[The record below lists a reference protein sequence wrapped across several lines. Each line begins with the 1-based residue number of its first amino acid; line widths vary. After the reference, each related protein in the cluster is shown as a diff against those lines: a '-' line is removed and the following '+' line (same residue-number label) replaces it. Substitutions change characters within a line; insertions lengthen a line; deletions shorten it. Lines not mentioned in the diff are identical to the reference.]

1 MAQPISDDL
10 RTRILEAFEAGAGCL
25 RVLATQ
31 FRVSWGYCKKIRMQ
45 QLRSGEKKRPPQ
57 RRHGPVSCMTDE
69 VQKQV
74 RDWVGAQP
82 DLTELE
88 LCERLAGIG
97 VQASRSLIGRL
108 LRRMGLRLKKNPS
121 RGRTGHRGQP
131 RTAQAVPRDSGCDP
145 GGKAEVPRRKRSDH
159 ADDPAMGASAERRTS
174 ERGYS

>member
-45 QLRSGEKKRPPQ
+45 QVLSGEKKRPPQ
-57 RRHGPVSCMTDE
+57 RRHGPVSRMTAE
-69 VQKQV
+69 VQQQV

-82 DLTELE
+82 DLTEVE

-97 VQASRSLIGRL
+97 VKASRSLMGRL
-108 LRRMGLRLKKNPS
+108 LRRMGLRLKKNSS
-121 RGRTGHRGQP
+121 RGRARHRGQP
-131 RTAQAVPRDSGCDP
+131 RAAQAVPRDSGCDL
-145 GGKAEVPRRKRSDH
+145 GRKAEVPRRKRSDH
-159 ADDPAMGASAERRTS
+159 ADDPVVRASAERRTR

>member
-10 RTRILEAFEAGAGCL
+10 RSRILEAFEAGAGCL

-108 LRRMGLRLKKNPS
+108 LRRMGLRLKKNSS
-121 RGRTGHRGQP
+121 RSRTGGDHSFRSHTHAGEPGLHDSTSPRACCERWQHRCSYYESQA
-131 RTAQAVPRDSGCDP
+131 AQSQQC
-145 GGKAEVPRRKRSDH
+145 S
-159 ADDPAMGASAERRTS
+159 
-174 ERGYS
+174 